1 MKSLKHI
8 SQVNEKNS
16 KRKIIKFIGSI
27 LCLTSSLN
35 VALAEDTFLNLDHDT
50 YYDHDTIHWGYW
62 FTAPEDLTITGID
75 YPIIQSNDTYNAKI
89 YELSITE
96 SQFDDFLPFT
106 FYDANVTSS
115 TLKATI
121 SDAIDK
127 TSLNIDFDQG
137 DKIGVVGRFISSSG
151 ISGECGSGANE
162 CHSHSLGTTGDI
174 NGTSVSV
181 YKLYQSNRG
190 YNRSSGLFSAN
201 SSQDTSQRVS
211 NIQLYYSPTV
221 TDTGDAT
228 YSISGDTYA
237 GSTLTAAVSTDD
249 PDGNGTVT
257 SYTWQS
263 SSDGSTWSDISGAN
277 SSTYTVTSA
286 EEGKSIRV
294 TVAYTDGSSTSES
307 VTASSVSISQLHTE
321 WVQPYA
327 AMQNLGL
334 ASMKNH
340 RGLVLEKAGECN
352 NYGWQVGDTDYCVYT
367 NAKNTISFVNSSS
380 TKGGYDAAAFN
391 TALNIEKAINDKW
404 KAGISYGYGSANLD
418 NFNFSGTRANF
429 KSYNSHY
436 YLYGVKKASDK
447 FTLKATFGGS
457 DFDYYGYR
465 NYGTYSSTVANSYYD
480 ADAFSGEINGI
491 WNYKKYLNNSTY
503 PIRLRPTAGIAYAIH
518 NQDELSETGTGDL
531 ISIDK
536 NQSESLQLKTGI
548 TIDKQI
554 PMEKGKWILIPS
566 FGIDLAYDPAADG
579 ENTKGV
585 KGKLTNSTTSATHV
599 NAKNF
604 GVVNAVA
611 KLGADIVCTKD
622 LMFSLNAT
630 IGVTNKGDQRSYG
643 GGFRWHF

>member
-1 MKSLKHI
+1 MSSLKKSRFI
-8 SQVNEKNS
+8 SLLLFNLFFPFVVFADTETRTYDGTSYTIDTLEIPSGSSYSGPYGQTLFEAQPWWNNETLTRGLVLTFEQTPTGNFNWGGPLFMYQ
-16 KRKIIKFIGSI
+16 KIDEI
-27 LCLTSSLN
+27 LYGGMYN
-35 VALAEDTFLNLDHDT
+35 N
-50 YYDHDTIHWGYW
+50 
-62 FTAPEDLTITGID
+62 
-75 YPIIQSNDTYNAKI
+75 SNDTVAIWRQEFDFFINYGVNIAVI
-89 YELSITE
+89 PSTIPITD
-96 SQFDDFLPFT
+96 S
-106 FYDANVTSS
+106 
-115 TLKATI
+115 
-121 SDAIDK
+121 
-127 TSLNIDFDQG
+127 
-137 DKIGVVGRFISSSG
+137 
-151 ISGECGSGANE
+151 
-162 CHSHSLGTTGDI
+162 
-174 NGTSVSV
+174 
-181 YKLYQSNRG
+181 
-190 YNRSSGLFSAN
+190 
-201 SSQDTSQRVS
+201 
-211 NIQLYYSPTV
+211 
-221 TDTGDAT
+221 GDAT

-263 SSDGSTWSDISGAN
+263 SSDGSTWSDISGAT

-334 ASMKNH
+334 SSMKNH

-367 NAKNTISFVNSSS
+367 NAKNTISYVNSSS
-380 TKGGYDAAAFN
+380 TKGGYDTAAFN
-391 TALNIEKAINDKW
+391 TALNIEKTINDKW
-404 KAGISYGYGSANLD
+404 KAGVSYGYGSANLD
-418 NFNFSGTRANF
+418 NFNFSGTKANF
-429 KSYNSHY
+429 KSYDSHY

-447 FTLKATFGGS
+447 FTFKATFGGS

-491 WNYKKYLNNSTY
+491 WNYKKYLNNSTN

-536 NQSESLQLKTGI
+536 NQSESLLFKTGI
-548 TIDKQI
+548 TVDRQI

-566 FGIDLAYDPAADG
+566 FGVDLEYDPAADG

-585 KGKLTNSTTSATHV
+585 KGKLTNSTTTATHV

-643 GGFRWHF
+643 GGFRWQF

>member
-1 MKSLKHI
+1 MKVRFLRLIILPSLLSLIPNQLKADIYTFEQSSATSGEVSPSYWTFDIPSFGSYSFATWYSLRYGGGRSGDTWLHLFQG
-8 SQVNEKNS
+8 STQVSNNDDGS
-16 KRKIIKFIGSI
+16 RIKIFNLSEGLVPGLESFNDVNGV
-27 LCLTSSLN
+27 SSLIN
-35 VALAEDTFLNLDHDT
+35 
-50 YYDHDTIHWGYW
+50 
-62 FTAPEDLTITGID
+62 
-75 YPIIQSNDTYNAKI
+75 YN
-89 YELSITE
+89 Y
-96 SQFDDFLPFT
+96 
-106 FYDANVTSS
+106 
-115 TLKATI
+115 
-121 SDAIDK
+121 
-127 TSLNIDFDQG
+127 
-137 DKIGVVGRFISSSG
+137 SSG
-151 ISGECGSGANE
+151 SATHTLLLGSYP
-162 CHSHSLGTTGDI
+162 SSLACRSSDLEAAITCLENQGTTRAVID
-174 NGTSVSV
+174 T
-181 YKLYQSNRG
+181 K
-190 YNRSSGLFSAN
+190 LFSTVYIAPPA
-201 SSQDTSQRVS
+201 VS
-211 NIQLYYSPTV
+211 
-221 TDTGDAT
+221 DTGDAT

-263 SSDGSTWSDISGAN
+263 SSDGSTWSDISGAT

-367 NAKNTISFVNSSS
+367 NAKNTISYVNSSS
-380 TKGGYDAAAFN
+380 TKGGYDTAAFN
-391 TALNIEKAINDKW
+391 TALNIEKTINDKW

-491 WNYKKYLNNSTY
+491 WNYKKYINNSKN

-536 NQSESLQLKTGI
+536 NQSESLLLKTGI
-548 TIDKQI
+548 TVDRQI

-566 FGIDLAYDPAADG
+566 FGVDLAYDPAADG

-585 KGKLTNSTTSATHV
+585 KGKLTNSTTAATHV
-599 NAKNF
+599 NAKNL

-643 GGFRWHF
+643 AGFRWHF

>member
-1 MKSLKHI
+1 ML
-8 SQVNEKNS
+8 
-16 KRKIIKFIGSI
+16 RGYRF
-27 LCLTSSLN
+27 T
-35 VALAEDTFLNLDHDT
+35 TPLD
-50 YYDHDTIHWGYW
+50 
-62 FTAPEDLTITGID
+62 FKITGID
-75 YPIIQSNDTYNAKI
+75 YLETNPIDSFTVEV
-89 YELSITE
+89 YELEITE
-96 SQFDDFLPFT
+96 STDEHPRFGTLYNAD
-106 FYDANVTSS
+106 VTNSNLLQS
-115 TLKATI
+115 VTASEKTTV
-121 SDAIDK
+121 DIDVNSG
-127 TSLNIDFDQG
+127 TT
-137 DKIGVVGRFISSSG
+137 IGVIGRFTSTNGGTSPGNNCNAGVSQ
-151 ISGECGSGANE
+151 CHRRLNTGAVA
-162 CHSHSLGTTGDI
+162 DI
-174 NGTSVSV
+174 NGNSVSLLPARTINNNWQV
-181 YKLYQSNRG
+181 W
-190 YNRSSGLFSAN
+190 
-201 SSQDTSQRVS
+201 SSQDNYDSIST
-211 NIQLYYSPTV
+211 IELYYEYLNN
-221 TDTGDAT
+221 DTGDAT
-228 YSISGDTYA
+228 YLISGDTYA

-263 SSDGSTWSDISGAN
+263 SSDGSSWSPISGET

-294 TVAYTDGSSTSES
+294 LVEYTDGSSTSES

-340 RGLVLEKAGECN
+340 RGLVLAKAGECN
-352 NYGWQVGDTDYCVYT
+352 NYGWQVGDTDYCIYT
-367 NAKNTISFVNSSS
+367 NAKNTISYVNSSS
-380 TKGGYDAAAFN
+380 TKGGYDTAAFN

-404 KAGISYGYGSANLD
+404 KAGISYGYGSSNLD

-491 WNYKKYLNNSTY
+491 WNYKKYLNDSTN

-536 NQSESLQLKTGI
+536 NQSESLLLKTGI
-548 TIDKQI
+548 TVDRQI

-585 KGKLTNSTTSATHV
+585 KGKLTNSTTAATHV
-599 NAKNF
+599 NAKNL

>member
-1 MKSLKHI
+1 MNFWKLR
-8 SQVNEKNS
+8 NN
-16 KRKIIKFIGSI
+16 KFIFYILLGLNPIGLYSHAGIYEAILSGTSDYDDAIIELELQDDSSFAHEWFDHDNFSNIDHFIFTYRGESTNFTNGGFSGSSVTI
-27 LCLTSSLN
+27 SSGKEFQLSDHTDITLSLRLGPFGFSRDIRRLSTNVFYDFESNDDGYWTLTSFGL
-35 VALAEDTFLNLDHDT
+35 
-50 YYDHDTIHWGYW
+50 
-62 FTAPEDLTITGID
+62 
-75 YPIIQSNDTYNAKI
+75 QS
-89 YELSITE
+89 
-96 SQFDDFLPFT
+96 
-106 FYDANVTSS
+106 
-115 TLKATI
+115 
-121 SDAIDK
+121 SD
-127 TSLNIDFDQG
+127 
-137 DKIGVVGRFISSSG
+137 
-151 ISGECGSGANE
+151 SGE
-162 CHSHSLGTTGDI
+162 
-174 NGTSVSV
+174 
-181 YKLYQSNRG
+181 
-190 YNRSSGLFSAN
+190 
-201 SSQDTSQRVS
+201 
-211 NIQLYYSPTV
+211 
-221 TDTGDAT
+221 AT

-237 GSTLTAAVSTDD
+237 GSTLTAAVSKDD

-263 SSDGSTWSDISGAN
+263 SSDGSTWTDISGAT

-334 ASMKNH
+334 ASMENH
-340 RGLVLEKAGECN
+340 RALVLEKGGECN

-367 NAKNTISFVNSSS
+367 NAKNTISYVNSSS

-391 TALNIEKAINDKW
+391 TALNIEKTINDKW

-418 NFNFSGTRANF
+418 NFNFSDTRANF
-429 KSYNSHY
+429 KSYNRHY

-491 WNYKKYLNNSTY
+491 WNYKKYLNNSTN

-518 NQDELSETGTGDL
+518 NQDELSETGIGDL

-536 NQSESLQLKTGI
+536 NQSESLRLKTGI
-548 TIDKQI
+548 TVDKQI

-585 KGKLTNSTTSATHV
+585 KGKLTNSTTAATHV

>member
-1 MKSLKHI
+1 MWESFCFILWLSNLFNNLVNRFNI
-8 SQVNEKNS
+8 SVIPS
-16 KRKIIKFIGSI
+16 TIP
-27 LCLTSSLN
+27 SS
-35 VALAEDTFLNLDHDT
+35 D
-50 YYDHDTIHWGYW
+50 
-62 FTAPEDLTITGID
+62 
-75 YPIIQSNDTYNAKI
+75 S
-89 YELSITE
+89 
-96 SQFDDFLPFT
+96 
-106 FYDANVTSS
+106 
-115 TLKATI
+115 
-121 SDAIDK
+121 
-127 TSLNIDFDQG
+127 
-137 DKIGVVGRFISSSG
+137 
-151 ISGECGSGANE
+151 
-162 CHSHSLGTTGDI
+162 
-174 NGTSVSV
+174 
-181 YKLYQSNRG
+181 
-190 YNRSSGLFSAN
+190 
-201 SSQDTSQRVS
+201 
-211 NIQLYYSPTV
+211 
-221 TDTGDAT
+221 GDAT

-257 SYTWQS
+257 SYIWQS
-263 SSDGSTWSDISGAN
+263 SSDGSTWTDISGAT
-277 SSTYTVTSA
+277 SSTYTVASA

-294 TVAYTDGSSTSES
+294 IVAYTDGSSTSES

-352 NYGWQVGDTDYCVYT
+352 NYGWQVGNTDYCVYT
-367 NAKNTISFVNSSS
+367 NAKNIISYVNGSSA
-380 TKGGYDAAAFN
+380 KGGYETAAFN
-391 TALNIEKAINDKW
+391 TALNIEKTINDKW

-491 WNYKKYLNNSTY
+491 WNYKKYLNNSNN

-536 NQSESLQLKTGI
+536 NQSESLLLKTGI
-548 TIDKQI
+548 TVDRQI

-566 FGIDLAYDPAADG
+566 FGVDLAYDPAADG

-585 KGKLTNSTTSATHV
+585 KGKLTNSTTAATHV
-599 NAKNF
+599 NAENF

>member
-1 MKSLKHI
+1 VKISFKKFYKKTFLAGLFPFISFSGLPIIANPTTYTITLTGNNGADDITAELTGDLTLMNSGYDFADSFSINNEPWIDSLLWSYQGNTYDFSNMNQAPHAGFHHSTLVLRGSDFTDPNWSTTNGAENISNITHFHI
-8 SQVNEKNS
+8 MGLELGDVYIMDGFYHDPGVSHFHDMNS
-16 KRKIIKFIGSI
+16 TNSWN
-27 LCLTSSLN
+27 LTSWI
-35 VALAEDTFLNLDHDT
+35 VLA
-50 YYDHDTIHWGYW
+50 
-62 FTAPEDLTITGID
+62 
-75 YPIIQSNDTYNAKI
+75 
-89 YELSITE
+89 
-96 SQFDDFLPFT
+96 
-106 FYDANVTSS
+106 
-115 TLKATI
+115 
-121 SDAIDK
+121 
-127 TSLNIDFDQG
+127 
-137 DKIGVVGRFISSSG
+137 
-151 ISGECGSGANE
+151 GA
-162 CHSHSLGTTGDI
+162 
-174 NGTSVSV
+174 
-181 YKLYQSNRG
+181 
-190 YNRSSGLFSAN
+190 AA
-201 SSQDTSQRVS
+201 
-211 NIQLYYSPTV
+211 
-221 TDTGDAT
+221 DTGDAT

-263 SSDGSTWSDISGAN
+263 SSDGSTWSDISGAT
-277 SSTYTVTSA
+277 SSTYTVTSV
-286 EEGKSIRV
+286 EEGKYIRV

-352 NYGWQVGDTDYCVYT
+352 NYGWQVGDTNYCVYT
-367 NAKNTISFVNSSS
+367 NAKNTISYVNSSS
-380 TKGGYDAAAFN
+380 TKGGYDSAAFN
-391 TALNIEKAINDKW
+391 TSLNIEKAINDKW

-491 WNYKKYLNNSTY
+491 WNYKKYLNNSTN

-536 NQSESLQLKTGI
+536 NQSESLLLKTGI
-548 TIDKQI
+548 TVDRQI
-554 PMEKGKWILIPS
+554 AMEKGKWILIPS
-566 FGIDLAYDPAADG
+566 FGIDLAYDHAADG

-585 KGKLTNSTTSATHV
+585 KGKLTNSTTAATHV

>member
-1 MKSLKHI
+1 MTFTAPPQVDVDFEGTTYTIKSQQASDDL
-8 SQVNEKNS
+8 EFNS
-16 KRKIIKFIGSI
+16 KIIKAEPWYNSQETAEYFINQIRYELGDYRGNTI
-27 LCLTSSLN
+27 LDPQSHHLTPIILWELPTDSSVYSSYSTYGDIDSGIRNGGITAGKGGAIPLDTTTYTTFFGLGLLGVNSNHFLTSS
-35 VALAEDTFLNLDHDT
+35 
-50 YYDHDTIHWGYW
+50 
-62 FTAPEDLTITGID
+62 P
-75 YPIIQSNDTYNAKI
+75 
-89 YELSITE
+89 
-96 SQFDDFLPFT
+96 
-106 FYDANVTSS
+106 
-115 TLKATI
+115 TI
-121 SDAIDK
+121 S
-127 TSLNIDFDQG
+127 
-137 DKIGVVGRFISSSG
+137 
-151 ISGECGSGANE
+151 
-162 CHSHSLGTTGDI
+162 
-174 NGTSVSV
+174 SV
-181 YKLYQSNRG
+181 L
-190 YNRSSGLFSAN
+190 SA
-201 SSQDTSQRVS
+201 
-211 NIQLYYSPTV
+211 
-221 TDTGDAT
+221 
-228 YSISGDTYA
+228 
-237 GSTLTAAVSTDD
+237 
-249 PDGNGTVT
+249 
-257 SYTWQS
+257 
-263 SSDGSTWSDISGAN
+263 
-277 SSTYTVTSA
+277 
-286 EEGKSIRV
+286 
-294 TVAYTDGSSTSES
+294 
-307 VTASSVSISQLHTE
+307 E

-367 NAKNTISFVNSSS
+367 NAKNTISYVNSSS
-380 TKGGYDAAAFN
+380 TKGGYDTAAFN
-391 TALNIEKAINDKW
+391 TALNIEKTINDKW

-418 NFNFSGTRANF
+418 NFNFSDTRANF

-480 ADAFSGEINGI
+480 TDAFSGEINGI
-491 WNYKKYLNNSTY
+491 WNYKKYLDNSNN

-536 NQSESLQLKTGI
+536 NQSESLLLKTGI
-548 TIDKQI
+548 TVDRQI

-566 FGIDLAYDPAADG
+566 FGVDLAYDPAADG

-585 KGKLTNSTTSATHV
+585 KGKLTNSTTAATHV
-599 NAKNF
+599 NAKNL

>member
-1 MKSLKHI
+1 MAGISTISL
-8 SQVNEKNS
+8 NS
-16 KRKIIKFIGSI
+16 KAEIYEAI
-27 LCLTSSLN
+27 LSGTSDYSDATIELGLQNDSSYARDYFDFGLSMTGEIDHLIFTYRGESTDFLNEETHSFLSRVRISSGKEFQLSNHTDIDLDLRLMTFGMSHLYIRNYSSSNEFYNVNSNDNGYWTLTS
-35 VALAEDTFLNLDHDT
+35 F
-50 YYDHDTIHWGYW
+50 
-62 FTAPEDLTITGID
+62 
-75 YPIIQSNDTYNAKI
+75 
-89 YELSITE
+89 
-96 SQFDDFLPFT
+96 
-106 FYDANVTSS
+106 
-115 TLKATI
+115 
-121 SDAIDK
+121 
-127 TSLNIDFDQG
+127 
-137 DKIGVVGRFISSSG
+137 
-151 ISGECGSGANE
+151 
-162 CHSHSLGTTGDI
+162 
-174 NGTSVSV
+174 
-181 YKLYQSNRG
+181 
-190 YNRSSGLFSAN
+190 GLQAS
-201 SSQDTSQRVS
+201 
-211 NIQLYYSPTV
+211 
-221 TDTGDAT
+221 DTGDAT

-249 PDGNGTVT
+249 PDGNGTIT

-367 NAKNTISFVNSSS
+367 NAKNTISYVNSSS

-491 WNYKKYLNNSTY
+491 WNYKKYLKNSTN

-536 NQSESLQLKTGI
+536 NQSESLLLKTGI
-548 TIDKQI
+548 NVDKQI

-585 KGKLTNSTTSATHV
+585 KGKLTNSTTAATHV

-622 LMFSLNAT
+622 LMFSFNAT

>member
-1 MKSLKHI
+1 MKI
-8 SQVNEKNS
+8 SFK
-16 KRKIIKFIGSI
+16 KFYKK
-27 LCLTSSLN
+27 
-35 VALAEDTFLNLDHDT
+35 TFLAGLFPFISFSGLPIIANPTT
-50 YYDHDTIHWGYW
+50 YTITLTGNNGADDI
-62 FTAPEDLTITGID
+62 TAELTGDLTLMNSGYDFAHSFSINNEPWID
-75 YPIIQSNDTYNAKI
+75 SLLWSYQGNTYDFSNMTPSGAG
-89 YELSITE
+89 
-96 SQFDDFLPFT
+96 FF
-106 FYDANVTSS
+106 SS
-115 TLKATI
+115 TLVLRGSDFTDPNWSTTNGAENI
-121 SDAIDK
+121 S
-127 TSLNIDFDQG
+127 NITHFHIMELELGDVYIMDGVYFSGNSDF
-137 DKIGVVGRFISSSG
+137 
-151 ISGECGSGANE
+151 N
-162 CHSHSLGTTGDI
+162 DI
-174 NGTSVSV
+174 NSTNSWNLTSWIV
-181 YKLYQSNRG
+181 G
-190 YNRSSGLFSAN
+190 AGAA
-201 SSQDTSQRVS
+201 
-211 NIQLYYSPTV
+211 
-221 TDTGDAT
+221 DTGDAT

-263 SSDGSTWSDISGAN
+263 SSDGSTWSDISGAT
-277 SSTYTVTSA
+277 SSTYTVTSV
-286 EEGKSIRV
+286 EEGKYIRV

-352 NYGWQVGDTDYCVYT
+352 NYGWQVGDTNYCVYT
-367 NAKNTISFVNSSS
+367 NAKNTISYVNSSS
-380 TKGGYDAAAFN
+380 TKGGYDSAAFN
-391 TALNIEKAINDKW
+391 TSLNIEKAINDKW

-491 WNYKKYLNNSTY
+491 WNYKKYLNNSTN

-536 NQSESLQLKTGI
+536 NQSESLLLKTGI
-548 TIDKQI
+548 TVDRQI
-554 PMEKGKWILIPS
+554 AMEKGKWILIPS
-566 FGIDLAYDPAADG
+566 FGIDLAYDHAADG

-585 KGKLTNSTTSATHV
+585 KGKLTNSTTAATHV

>member
-1 MKSLKHI
+1 MKITKVLLPVTILFNFLPLDASLSTGSATVDI
-8 SQVNEKNS
+8 NETTYVIKS
-16 KRKIIKFIGSI
+16 RKYS
-27 LCLTSSLN
+27 
-35 VALAEDTFLNLDHDT
+35 
-50 YYDHDTIHWGYW
+50 
-62 FTAPEDLTITGID
+62 D
-75 YPIIQSNDTYNAKI
+75 YNFFVSDVQSNPWYSGVSNGFTSA
-89 YELSITE
+89 YE
-96 SQFDDFLPFT
+96 F
-106 FYDANVTSS
+106 AM
-115 TLKATI
+115 A
-121 SDAIDK
+121 A
-127 TSLNIDFDQG
+127 G
-137 DKIGVVGRFISSSG
+137 GA
-151 ISGECGSGANE
+151 ISGFTGPRPGIYGPHFVYHLTDTNGDGSFNTMGWVRNHGNASTHSSNGYDNTMANDA
-162 CHSHSLGTTGDI
+162 SPI
-174 NGTSVSV
+174 NIWNNRYVAFVVS
-181 YKLYQSNRG
+181 S
-190 YNRSSGLFSAN
+190 
-201 SSQDTSQRVS
+201 
-211 NIQLYYSPTV
+211 SPTV
-221 TDTGDAT
+221 TDTGDAS

-237 GSTLTAAVSTDD
+237 GSSLTAVISTDD

-263 SSDGSTWSDISGAN
+263 SSDGSTWSDISGAT
-277 SSTYTVTSA
+277 SSTYTITPS

-321 WVQPYA
+321 WVQSYA
-327 AMQNLGL
+327 AMQNIGL
-334 ASMKNH
+334 ASIKNH
-340 RGLVLEKAGECN
+340 RDLVLEKAGECN
-352 NYGWQVGDTDYCVYT
+352 NMGWQVGDTDYCVYT
-367 NAKNTISFVNSSS
+367 NAKNTISYVNSSS
-380 TKGGYDAAAFN
+380 TKGGYDTAAFN
-391 TALNIEKAINDKW
+391 TALNIEKTINDKW

-418 NFNFSGTRANF
+418 NFNFSDTRANF
-429 KSYNSHY
+429 NSYNSHY

-465 NYGTYSSTVANSYYD
+465 NYGTYSSTVATSYYD

-491 WNYKKYLNNSTY
+491 WNYKKYLDISNN

-536 NQSESLQLKTGI
+536 NQSESLLLKTGI
-548 TIDKQI
+548 TVDRQI
-554 PMEKGKWILIPS
+554 QMEKGKWILIPS
-566 FGIDLAYDPAADG
+566 FGIDLAYDFAADG

-585 KGKLTNSTTSATHV
+585 KGKLTNSTTAATHV

>member
-1 MKSLKHI
+1 ML
-8 SQVNEKNS
+8 
-16 KRKIIKFIGSI
+16 RGYRFTTPLDIK
-27 LCLTSSLN
+27 
-35 VALAEDTFLNLDHDT
+35 
-50 YYDHDTIHWGYW
+50 
-62 FTAPEDLTITGID
+62 ITGID
-75 YPIIQSNDTYNAKI
+75 YLETNPIDSFTVQV
-89 YELSITE
+89 YELEITE
-96 SQFDDFLPFT
+96 SSYEFVDPMFGDT
-106 FYDANVTSS
+106 RTNYDADVTNSNLLQS
-115 TLKATI
+115 VTASEKTTV
-121 SDAIDK
+121 DIDVNSG
-127 TSLNIDFDQG
+127 TT
-137 DKIGVVGRFISSSG
+137 IGVIGRFTSTNGGTSPGNSCNAG
-151 ISGECGSGANE
+151 VSQCHRRLNTGAVA
-162 CHSHSLGTTGDI
+162 DI
-174 NGTSVSV
+174 NGNSVSLIPARTINNNWQV
-181 YKLYQSNRG
+181 W
-190 YNRSSGLFSAN
+190 
-201 SSQDTSQRVS
+201 SSQDSYDSIST
-211 NIQLYYSPTV
+211 IELYYEYLNN
-221 TDTGDAT
+221 DTGDAT

-263 SSDGSTWSDISGAN
+263 SSGGSSWSPISGAT

-294 TVAYTDGSSTSES
+294 LVEYTDGSSTSES

-367 NAKNTISFVNSSS
+367 NAKNTISYVNSSS
-380 TKGGYDAAAFN
+380 TKGGYDTAAFN

-491 WNYKKYLNNSTY
+491 WNYKKYLNNSTN

-536 NQSESLQLKTGI
+536 NQSESLLLKTGI
-548 TIDKQI
+548 NVDKQI

-585 KGKLTNSTTSATHV
+585 KGKLTNSTTAATHV

-643 GGFRWHF
+643 GGFRWQF